1 MEISMLADFDS
12 IREQN
17 MITLKEEKE
26 KGTKVVGWYCTYGPQ
41 ELAVAAGAIC
51 VGLCGTKEDPIP
63 AAEQELPRN
72 LCPLI
77 KSSYGFAITDTCP
90 FFHFSDMIIGETTCD
105 GKKKMFE
112 LMAKIKPTYVM
123 QLPQT
128 QEGEA
133 ALALMY
139 NEMKL
144 VKIAMEEQLGIEI
157 TDEAIGEAIAL
168 LNEERRTL
176 KEFFDLNQA
185 KPALITGMDLLKVSF
200 QIGFHANRKE
210 RTTLIRKLI
219 EEIRSKA
226 ADGYHVGDASTPRIL
241 LTGTPTGL
249 GSEKVIKLVEECG
262 GLVVSLENCTGYK
275 TLDLNIDETDP
286 RDNLLLLA
294 ERYLKIPCSIM
305 TPNHGRMELLEKM
318 VSEFQVDGVIDLTWQ
333 ACHTYNIEATTVG
346 NLVKGKLGKPFLHLE
361 TDYSQ
366 SDVETL
372 RVRINAFLEMIQG

>member
-1 MEISMLADFDS
+1 MEGNMLANFDS

-17 MITLKEEKE
+17 LIALKEVKE
-26 KGTKVVGWYCTYGPQ
+26 KGAKVVGFYCTYGPQ

-63 AAEQELPRN
+63 AAEQDLPRN

-77 KSSYGFAITDTCP
+77 KSSYGFAVSDTCP
-90 FFHFSDMIIGETTCD
+90 FFHFSDLVIGETTCD

-133 ALALMY
+133 SLALMY
-139 NEMKL
+139 AEMKK
-144 VKIAMEEQLGIEI
+144 VKEEMEKHLGVTI

-185 KPALITGMDLLKVSF
+185 KPAVITGMDLLKVSW
-200 QIGFHANRKE
+200 QLGFHANRKE
-210 RTTLIRKLI
+210 RTVLLRRLIDDLKA
-219 EEIRSKA
+219 KA
-226 ADGYHVGDASTPRIL
+226 AEGYHVGDESTPRIL

-249 GSEKVIKLVEECG
+249 GSEKVIRLVEECG
-262 GLVVSLENCTGYK
+262 GLVVSIENCTGYK
-275 TLDLNIDETDP
+275 TLNQYIDENDP
-286 RDNLLLLA
+286 RDKLLLLA
-294 ERYLKIPCSIM
+294 ERYLKIPCSVM
-305 TPNHGRMELLEKM
+305 TPNTGRLELLERMIK
-318 VSEFQVDGVIDLTWQ
+318 EFQVDGVIDLTWQ
-333 ACHTYNIEATTVG
+333 ACHTYNIESTTVG
-346 NLVKGKLGKPFLHLE
+346 QLVKDKLGLPFLHLE

-372 RVRINAFLEMIQG
+372 RVRINAFLEMIQE

>member
-1 MEISMLADFDS
+1 MGQNILEQFDS

-17 MITLKEEKE
+17 MITLKEAKE
-26 KGTKVVGWYCTYGPQ
+26 AGTKVVGFYCTYGPQ

-63 AAEQELPRN
+63 AAEKELPRN

-77 KSSYGFAITDTCP
+77 KSSYGFAVSGTCP
-90 FFHFSDMIIGETTCD
+90 FFHFSDLVIGETTCD

-112 LMAKIKPTYVM
+112 LMAKIKPVHVM

-133 ALALMY
+133 ALNLMY
-139 NEMKL
+139 EEMKR
-144 VKIAMEEQLGIEI
+144 VKQVMEEHLGVTI
-157 TDEAIGEAIAL
+157 TDEALGEAIKM

-176 KEFFDLNQA
+176 KEFFDLNKA
-185 KPALITGMDLLKVSF
+185 KPAVITGLDLLKVSW

-210 RTTLIRKLI
+210 RTTLIRRLI
-219 EEIRSKA
+219 DDLKAKA
-226 ADGYHVGDASTPRIL
+226 AQGYHVGDEKTPRIL

-249 GSEKVIKLVEECG
+249 GSEKVIRIVEECG
-262 GLVVSLENCTGYK
+262 GLVVSIENCTGYK
-275 TLDLNIDETDP
+275 TLSYNIDESDD
-286 RDNLLLLA
+286 RDKLLLLA
-294 ERYLKIPCSIM
+294 ERYLKIPCSVM
-305 TPNHGRMELLEKM
+305 TPNHGRIALLEEM
-318 VSEFQVDGVIDLTWQ
+318 IQEFQVDGVIDLTWQ
-333 ACHTYNIEATTVG
+333 ACHTYNIEAHTVEQ
-346 NLVKGKLGKPFLHLE
+346 LVKEKLGKPYLHLE

-372 RVRINAFLEMIQG
+372 RVRINAFLEMLQ

>member
-1 MEISMLADFDS
+1 MGQNILEQFDN

-17 MITLKEEKE
+17 MVALKEAKE
-26 KGTKVVGWYCTYGPQ
+26 AGQKVVGFYCTYGPQ

-63 AAEQELPRN
+63 AAEKELPRN

-77 KSSYGFAITDTCP
+77 KSSYGFAVTDTCP
-90 FFHFSDMIIGETTCD
+90 FLHFSDLVIGETTCD

-112 LMAKIKPTYVM
+112 LLAKIKPTYVM

-133 ALALMY
+133 SLAFMY
-139 NEMKL
+139 EEMKK
-144 VKIAMEEQLGIEI
+144 VKQEMEKHLGVTI

-176 KEFFDLNQA
+176 KELFDLNKA
-185 KPALITGMDLLKVSF
+185 KPALLSGMDLLKVSW

-219 EEIRSKA
+219 DDLRAKA
-226 ADGYHVGDASTPRIL
+226 AEGYHVGDENTPRIL

-249 GSEKVIKLVEECG
+249 GSEKVIRLVEECG
-262 GLVVSLENCTGYK
+262 GLVVSMENCTGYK
-275 TLDLNIDETDP
+275 TLSYNIDENDT
-286 RDNLLLLA
+286 RDKLLLLA
-294 ERYLKIPCSIM
+294 ERYLKIPCSVM
-305 TPNHGRMELLEKM
+305 SPNTGRLELLEEM
-318 VSEFQVDGVIDLTWQ
+318 IREFQVDAVIDLTWQ
-333 ACHTYNIEATTVG
+333 ACHTYNIESNAVG
-346 NLVKGKLGKPFLHLE
+346 NLVKEKLGKPFLHLE

-372 RVRINAFLEMIQG
+372 RVRINAFLEMLQ

>member
-1 MEISMLADFDS
+1 MGQNILEQFDS

-17 MITLKEEKE
+17 MITLKEAKE
-26 KGTKVVGWYCTYGPQ
+26 AGTKVVGFYCTYGPQ

-63 AAEQELPRN
+63 AAEKELPRN

-77 KSSYGFAITDTCP
+77 KSSYGFAVSGTCP
-90 FFHFSDMIIGETTCD
+90 FFHFSDLVIGETTCD

-112 LMAKIKPTYVM
+112 LMAKIKPVHVM

-133 ALALMY
+133 ALNLMY
-139 NEMKL
+139 EEMKR
-144 VKIAMEEQLGIEI
+144 VKQVMEEHLGVTI
-157 TDEAIGEAIAL
+157 TDEALGEAIKM

-176 KEFFDLNQA
+176 KEFFDLNKA
-185 KPALITGMDLLKVSF
+185 KPAVITGLDLLKVSW

-210 RTTLIRKLI
+210 RTTLIRRLI
-219 EEIRSKA
+219 DDLKAKA
-226 ADGYHVGDASTPRIL
+226 AQGYHVGGEKTPRIL

-249 GSEKVIKLVEECG
+249 GSEKVIRIVEECG
-262 GLVVSLENCTGYK
+262 GLVVSIENCTGYK
-275 TLDLNIDETDP
+275 TLSYNIDESDD
-286 RDNLLLLA
+286 RDKLLLLA
-294 ERYLKIPCSIM
+294 ERYLKIPCSVM
-305 TPNHGRMELLEKM
+305 TPNHGRMALLEEM
-318 VSEFQVDGVIDLTWQ
+318 IREFQVDGVIDLTWQ
-333 ACHTYNIEATTVG
+333 ACHTYNIEAHTVEQ
-346 NLVKGKLGKPFLHLE
+346 LVKEKLGKPYLHLE

-372 RVRINAFLEMIQG
+372 RVRINAFLEMLQ